1 MHTYK
6 SVGNTA
12 VDQRVTNSF
21 FGIQKRVILVPRPRS
36 TIRANRSQISFSPLA
51 IFKVSSSHLF
61 VLHFSVSVR
70 LERFLNGEVRKKKE
84 MLQFSRGKPT
94 LEYLITRTR
103 GIRNR

>member
-61 VLHFSVSVR
+61 VLHYSVSVE
-70 LERFLNGEVRKKKE
+70 LGRFLNGEVRKKKE
-84 MLQFSRGKPT
+84 MLQFSRGKTT
-94 LEYLITRTR
+94 LECLITRTR
-103 GIRNR
+103 GILNR

>member
-1 MHTYK
+1 MRTYK
-6 SVGNTA
+6 RVGNTA

-61 VLHFSVSVR
+61 VLHFSVSVK
-70 LERFLNGEVRKKKE
+70 LERFLNGEVRK
-84 MLQFSRGKPT
+84 RGSCCNFRVEKPRWN
-94 LEYLITRTR
+94 I
-103 GIRNR
+103 